1 MTDFLNF
8 KDHFTVIKNN
18 WFELEAKN
26 LFGQQ
31 DASYSIV
38 KDIIDCNTPEQ
49 LWDLLLLFTTGLGMD
64 PKEFIVYLKEMK
76 KISPK
81 S

>member
-1 MTDFLNF
+1 MTNLKNEVENN
-8 KDHFTVIKNN
+8 FTVIQNN

-38 KDIIDCNTPEQ
+38 KDVIDCSTPEQ
-49 LWDLLLLFTTGLGMD
+49 LWDLLLFFTNGLD
-64 PKEFIVYLKEMK
+64 IDLEEFIINLKNQSYE
-76 KISPK
+76 
-81 S
+81 